1 VRSRTSPPSPADVGG
16 YDHRAVEA
24 RWRRRWAASG
34 SDTTPLETAERPFYN
49 LMMFPYPS
57 AEGLHVGNVYAYTG
71 ADVYGRWRRR
81 RGDTVFQPM
90 GFDAF
95 GLHTE
100 QHAARVGEHPGSLV
114 PRNIAQFERQ
124 LRQLGAMFDWDHR
137 LDTTDPAFYRWT
149 QWLFLRLLE
158 AGLAE
163 RRDGPALWCPSCRTV
178 VDDWQVAHGH
188 CERCGARVEQRSLP
202 QWFLL
207 TSRCAQALLDGLDEL
222 DWPEATKKAQRDWIG
237 RTEGAVARFELHGCP
252 LREIEV
258 FTARPETLYGVTSL
272 LVGAEYPQLD
282 QLVPAER
289 RATVAAWRARAAR
302 AAHGGEEPAGIE
314 LGSLAVHPLSGE
326 SLPLRAAV
334 APGGDPAGVVAAV
347 SAHDDGGMPSERAA
361 RAAVERLQRA
371 GRGGPSV
378 RYRLR
383 DWLVSRRRYWGP
395 PVPVVTCPADGT
407 LPVPERELPVP
418 LPQVEDFWPLGT
430 GVPPLASAVDWVAT
444 RCPRCGGPARRDT
457 DVLDSSLDAAW
468 YYLRY
473 PSSDL
478 HDRAFD
484 RRRTWTWL
492 PVDSYIGGNEHAVG
506 HLLQARF
513 VMRAL
518 HDLGL
523 VPTPEPFRRF
533 RAHGVILRDG
543 AKMSKTRGNV
553 VDPDRYIERHGADT
567 LRLYLMFMGRYGT
580 GGDFRDEA
588 IGGVRR
594 FVERVWRAVQ
604 RAAGPWQH
612 PDPAAVPERE
622 RRRQRLVAAVDR
634 RIERLAYNTAIA
646 ELMRFARSLDRE
658 AASGCALRADAV
670 TLVSLLAPF
679 APHLTEE
686 LWQRLGERGSVHD
699 APWPARPPEPDTGPR
714 VTVPVAIDGKPKA
727 RLEVPAGT
735 GASELE
741 RLALGLPRIA
751 ELLDGRVPSRVVAVP
766 DRIVNLVL

>member
-1 VRSRTSPPSPADVGG
+1 
-16 YDHRAVEA
+16 
-24 RWRRRWAASG
+24 
-34 SDTTPLETAERPFYN
+34 
-49 LMMFPYPS
+49 
-57 AEGLHVGNVYAYTG
+57 
-71 ADVYGRWRRR
+71 
-81 RGDTVFQPM
+81 
-90 GFDAF
+90 
-95 GLHTE
+95 
-100 QHAARVGEHPGSLV
+100 
-114 PRNIAQFERQ
+114 
-124 LRQLGAMFDWDHR
+124 
-137 LDTTDPAFYRWT
+137 
-149 QWLFLRLLE
+149 
-158 AGLAE
+158 
-163 RRDGPALWCPSCRTV
+163 
-178 VDDWQVAHGH
+178 
-188 CERCGARVEQRSLP
+188 
-202 QWFLL
+202 
-207 TSRCAQALLDGLDEL
+207 
-222 DWPEATKKAQRDWIG
+222 
-237 RTEGAVARFELHGCP
+237 
-252 LREIEV
+252 
-258 FTARPETLYGVTSL
+258 
-272 LVGAEYPQLD
+272 
-282 QLVPAER
+282 
-289 RATVAAWRARAAR
+289 
-302 AAHGGEEPAGIE
+302 
-314 LGSLAVHPLSGE
+314 
-326 SLPLRAAV
+326 
-334 APGGDPAGVVAAV
+334 VVAAV
-347 SAHDDGGMPSERAA
+347 PAHDDGGMPSERAA
-361 RAAVERLQRA
+361 RAAVERLRRA

-418 LPQVEDFWPLGT
+418 LPRVEDFWPLGT

-567 LRLYLMFMGRYGT
+567 LRLHLMFMGRYGT

-634 RIERLAYNTAIA
+634 RIEQLAYNTAIA

-679 APHLTEE
+679 APYLTEE

-699 APWPARPPEPDTGPR
+699 APWPARPPEPDAGPR
-714 VTVPVAIDGKPKA
+714 VTVPVAIDGKPRA

-735 GASELE
+735 GAGELE

>member
-1 VRSRTSPPSPADVGG
+1 
-16 YDHRAVEA
+16 
-24 RWRRRWAASG
+24 
-34 SDTTPLETAERPFYN
+34 
-49 LMMFPYPS
+49 
-57 AEGLHVGNVYAYTG
+57 
-71 ADVYGRWRRR
+71 
-81 RGDTVFQPM
+81 
-90 GFDAF
+90 
-95 GLHTE
+95 
-100 QHAARVGEHPGSLV
+100 
-114 PRNIAQFERQ
+114 
-124 LRQLGAMFDWDHR
+124 
-137 LDTTDPAFYRWT
+137 
-149 QWLFLRLLE
+149 
-158 AGLAE
+158 
-163 RRDGPALWCPSCRTV
+163 V

-237 RTEGAVARFELHGCP
+237 RTDGAVARFELRGCP

-258 FTARPETLYGVTSL
+258 FTTRPDTLYGMTSL
-272 LVGAEYPQLD
+272 LVGAEHPQHD
-282 QLVPAER
+282 QLVG
-289 RATVAAWRARAAR
+289 AT
-302 AAHGGEEPAGIE
+302 
-314 LGSLAVHPLSGE
+314 AVHPLTGE
-326 SLPLRAAV
+326 LLPVRAAGGR
-334 APGGDPAGVVAAV
+334 PDGDPAGVVAAV
-347 SAHDDGGMPSERAA
+347 PAHDDGGMPSERAA
-361 RAAVERLQRA
+361 RAAVERLRRA

-383 DWLVSRRRYWGP
+383 DWLVSRRRYWGA

-523 VPTPEPFRRF
+523 VPTPEPFQRF

-594 FVERVWRAVQ
+594 FVERAWRAVQ

-646 ELMRFARSLDRE
+646 ELMRFARVLDRE

-699 APWPARPPEPDTGPR
+699 APWPARPPEPEAGQPL
-714 VTVPVAIDGKPKA
+714 TVPVAIDGRPRA

-735 GASELE
+735 VASELE

>member
-1 VRSRTSPPSPADVGG
+1 VVSTRTSPRSPAEVGG
-16 YDHRAVEA
+16 YDHRAIEA
-24 RWRRRWAASG
+24 KWRRAWAAAG
-34 SDTTPLETAERPFYN
+34 SNDTPLSSAERPFYN

-71 ADVYGRWRRR
+71 GDVYGRWRRR

-100 QHAARVGEHPGSLV
+100 THAARAGEHPSRLV
-114 PRNIAQFERQ
+114 PRNAAHFRRQ
-124 LRQLGAMFDWDHR
+124 LEQLGAMFDWDRR
-137 LDTTDPAFYRWT
+137 LDTTDPSFYRWT

-178 VDDWQVAHGH
+178 VDDWQVEHGH

-207 TSRCAQALLDGLDEL
+207 ITRYAQALLDGLDEL
-222 DWPEATKKAQRDWIG
+222 DWPEPIKTAQRAWIG
-237 RTEGAVARFELHGCP
+237 RSEGAVARFELRGP
-252 LREIEV
+252 GPAEVEI
-258 FTARPETLYGVTSL
+258 FTSRPDTLYGVTHL
-272 LVGAEYPQLD
+272 LVGAEHPRRD
-282 QLVPAER
+282 QLLR
-289 RATVAAWRARAAR
+289 ST
-302 AAHGGEEPAGIE
+302 
-314 LGSLAVHPLSGE
+314 AVHPLTGE
-326 SLPLRAAV
+326 SLPVREEP
-334 APGGDPAGVVAAV
+334 APGDPAGVVAAV
-347 SAHDDGGMPSERAA
+347 LERELDRGPSERAA
-361 RAAVERLQRA
+361 RAVAERLARA
-371 GRGGPSV
+371 SRGGPAV

-395 PVPVVTCPADGT
+395 PVPVVTCASDGL
-407 LPVPERELPVP
+407 LPVPVGDLPVP
-418 LPQVEDFWPLGT
+418 LPHVEDFRPVGT
-430 GVPPLASAVDWVAT
+430 GVPPLASALDWVAT

-473 PSSDL
+473 PSGDL
-478 HDRAFD
+478 HDRAFG

-492 PVDSYIGGNEHAVG
+492 PADSYIGGSEHAVG

-523 VPTPEPFRRF
+523 VPEPEPFRRF

-553 VDPDRYIERHGADT
+553 VDPDRYMERHGADT

-588 IGGVRR
+588 IGGMRR

-612 PDPAAVPERE
+612 PGPLVAAERD

-634 RIERLAYNTAIA
+634 RIARLAYNTAIA
-646 ELMRFARSLDRE
+646 ELMRFARALDRE
-658 AASGCALRADAV
+658 AAKGRAERADAV
-670 TLVSLLAPF
+670 ALVSLLAPF
-679 APHLTEE
+679 APHLCEE
-686 LWQRLGERGSVHD
+686 LWQRLGQPGSVHD
-699 APWPARPPEPDTGPR
+699 APWPERPPEPAAGPR
-714 VTVPVAIDGKPKA
+714 VTVPVSVDGRPRA

-735 GASELE
+735 GAPELE
-741 RLALGLPRIA
+741 RLALALPRIV
-751 ELLDGRVPSRVVAVP
+751 ELLEDRPPSRVVAVP
-766 DRIVNLVL
+766 DRIVNLVR

>member
-1 VRSRTSPPSPADVGG
+1 
-16 YDHRAVEA
+16 
-24 RWRRRWAASG
+24 
-34 SDTTPLETAERPFYN
+34 
-49 LMMFPYPS
+49 
-57 AEGLHVGNVYAYTG
+57 
-71 ADVYGRWRRR
+71 
-81 RGDTVFQPM
+81 
-90 GFDAF
+90 
-95 GLHTE
+95 
-100 QHAARVGEHPGSLV
+100 
-114 PRNIAQFERQ
+114 
-124 LRQLGAMFDWDHR
+124 
-137 LDTTDPAFYRWT
+137 
-149 QWLFLRLLE
+149 
-158 AGLAE
+158 
-163 RRDGPALWCPSCRTV
+163 
-178 VDDWQVAHGH
+178 
-188 CERCGARVEQRSLP
+188 RVEQRSLP
-202 QWFLL
+202 QWYLL
-207 TSRCAQALLDGLDEL
+207 TSRHAQALLDDLDEL

-237 RTEGAVARFELHGCP
+237 RTDGAVARFELRGCP
-252 LREIEV
+252 LHEIEV
-258 FTARPETLYGVTSL
+258 FTTRPDALYGMTSL
-272 LVGAEYPQLD
+272 LVGAEHPRHD
-282 QLVPAER
+282 QLVG
-289 RATVAAWRARAAR
+289 AT
-302 AAHGGEEPAGIE
+302 
-314 LGSLAVHPLSGE
+314 AVHPLTGE
-326 SLPLRAAV
+326 LLPVRAAGGR
-334 APGGDPAGVVAAV
+334 PGGDPAGVVP
-347 SAHDDGGMPSERAA
+347 AHDDGGMPSERAA
-361 RAAVERLQRA
+361 RAAVERLRQA

-580 GGDFRDEA
+580 GGDFREEA

-699 APWPARPPEPDTGPR
+699 APWPARPPEPDAGPR
-714 VTVPVAIDGKPKA
+714 VTVPVAIDGKPRA

-735 GASELE
+735 GANELE

>member
-1 VRSRTSPPSPADVGG
+1 MRSRTSPPSPADVGG

-57 AEGLHVGNVYAYTG
+57 AEGLHVGNIYAYTG

-95 GLHTE
+95 GLHPE

-114 PRNIAQFERQ
+114 PRNIGHFERQ

-202 QWFLL
+202 QWYLL
-207 TSRCAQALLDGLDEL
+207 TSRHAQALLDDLDEL

-237 RTEGAVARFELHGCP
+237 RTDGAVARFELRGCP
-252 LREIEV
+252 LHEIEV
-258 FTARPETLYGVTSL
+258 FTTRPDALYGMTSL
-272 LVGAEYPQLD
+272 LVGAEHPRHD
-282 QLVPAER
+282 QLVG
-289 RATVAAWRARAAR
+289 AT
-302 AAHGGEEPAGIE
+302 
-314 LGSLAVHPLSGE
+314 AVHPLTGE
-326 SLPLRAAV
+326 LLPVRAAGGR
-334 APGGDPAGVVAAV
+334 PGGDPAGVAP
-347 SAHDDGGMPSERAA
+347 AHDDGGMPSERAA
-361 RAAVERLQRA
+361 RAAVERLRRA
-371 GRGGPSV
+371 GRGGPGV

-395 PVPVVTCPADGT
+395 PVPVVTCPADGM

-430 GVPPLASAVDWVAT
+430 GVPPLASAVDWVST

-518 HDLGL
+518 HELGL

-553 VDPDRYIERHGADT
+553 VDPDRY
-567 LRLYLMFMGRYGT
+567 
-580 GGDFRDEA
+580 
-588 IGGVRR
+588 
-594 FVERVWRAVQ
+594 
-604 RAAGPWQH
+604 
-612 PDPAAVPERE
+612 
-622 RRRQRLVAAVDR
+622 
-634 RIERLAYNTAIA
+634 
-646 ELMRFARSLDRE
+646 
-658 AASGCALRADAV
+658 
-670 TLVSLLAPF
+670 
-679 APHLTEE
+679 
-686 LWQRLGERGSVHD
+686 
-699 APWPARPPEPDTGPR
+699 
-714 VTVPVAIDGKPKA
+714 
-727 RLEVPAGT
+727 
-735 GASELE
+735 
-741 RLALGLPRIA
+741 
-751 ELLDGRVPSRVVAVP
+751 
-766 DRIVNLVL
+766 